1 MTLDELYPYWDDSHQ
16 EFVDT
21 VEGLREWQ
29 LETVPGPSGR
39 SLHQILLDLIRAERY
54 WVGHLV
60 NGFPESRPQA
70 ADFPDGPALAEALK
84 ATRAV
89 TAQVLEPLGPDGLR
103 AVRTV
108 PGDPATNRYETNRPI
123 GWLFWQVLEL
133 ELICR
138 GQVAQRL
145 EDEKARG

>member
-16 EFVDT
+16 EFVEAVT
-21 VEGLREWQ
+21 LLKEWQ
-29 LETVPGPSGR
+29 LDTVPGPGGR
-39 SLHQILLDLIRAERY
+39 SLHQILLDFIRAERY
-54 WVGHLV
+54 WVGYLV
-60 NGFPESRPQA
+60 NGFPEYRPQIV
-70 ADFPDGPALAEALK
+70 DFPDGPALAEALK

-89 TAQVLEPLGPDGLR
+89 TALVLEPFGPDGLR

-108 PGDPATNRYETNRPI
+108 PGDPATNRYETNRPV

-133 ELICR
+133 ELVCR
-138 GQVAQRL
+138 GQLLQRV

>member
-16 EFVDT
+16 EFVEV
-21 VEGLREWQ
+21 VEGLKEWQ
-29 LETVPGPSGR
+29 LESVPGPSGR
-39 SLHQILLDLIRAERY
+39 SLHQILLEFIRAERY

-60 NGFPESRPQA
+60 SGYPEYRPQA
-70 ADFPDGPALAEALK
+70 ADFPDSPALAEALK

-89 TAQVLEPLGPDGLR
+89 SAQVLAPLGTDGLR

-133 ELICR
+133 ELVCR
-138 GQVAQRL
+138 GQILQRL

>member
-16 EFVDT
+16 EFVET
-21 VEGLREWQ
+21 VTGLSEWQ
-29 LETVPGPSGR
+29 LESVPGPGGR
-39 SLHQILLDLIRAERY
+39 SLHQILLDFIRAERY

-60 NGFPESRPQA
+60 SGYPEYRPQA
-70 ADFPDGPALAEALK
+70 EDFPDGPALAEALR

-89 TAQVLEPLGPDGLR
+89 SALALDPLGPDGLR

-133 ELICR
+133 ELLCR

-145 EDEKARG
+145 QDEKARG

>member
-16 EFVDT
+16 EFLEAV
-21 VEGLREWQ
+21 GSLKEWQ
-29 LETVPGPSGR
+29 LESVPGPGGR
-39 SLHQILLDLIRAERY
+39 SLHQIVLDFIRAERY

-60 NGFPESRPQA
+60 NGYPEYRPQI
-70 ADFPDGPALAEALK
+70 ADYPDGPALAEALK

-89 TAQVLEPLGPDGLR
+89 SALVLEPLGSDGLR

-123 GWLFWQVLEL
+123 AWLFWQVLEL
-133 ELICR
+133 ELLCR
-138 GQVAQRL
+138 GQILQRL

>member
-1 MTLDELYPYWDDSHQ
+1 M
-16 EFVDT
+16 
-21 VEGLREWQ
+21 
-29 LETVPGPSGR
+29 PGPGGR
-39 SLHQILLDLIRAERY
+39 SLQEILLGFIRAERY

-60 NGFPESRPQA
+60 SGFPEYRPQA
-70 ADFPDGPALAEALK
+70 ADFPDGPALAEAIK

-89 TAQVLEPLGPDGLR
+89 SAQVLAPLGPDGLR

-123 GWLFWQVLEL
+123 GWLFWQVLEQ
-133 ELICR
+133 EIFCR
-138 GQVAQRL
+138 GQIAQRL

>member
-1 MTLDELYPYWDDSHQ
+1 MTLDELHPFWDDSHQ
-16 EFVDT
+16 EFVET
-21 VEGLREWQ
+21 VELLKEWQ
-29 LETVPGPSGR
+29 LESVPGPGGR
-39 SLHQILLDLIRAERY
+39 SLHQILLEFIRAERY
-54 WVGHLV
+54 WVGYLV
-60 NGFPESRPQA
+60 NGFPEYRPQA

-89 TAQVLEPLGPDGLR
+89 TAQVLDPLGLDGLR

-133 ELICR
+133 ELLCR
-138 GQVAQRL
+138 GRILQRL